1 LRPHRRYRQRRL
13 NYVKT
18 KPTAVTIAERRRPDP
33 QGRPGYL
40 RIDTVHQGDQG
51 GVKGLF
57 HINAVD
63 EVAQCEIVAATERI
77 SEAWLQPVFIMM
89 PLSELPSPLRPDRSR
104 SGLQRAMTE
113 SQSRNELRGE
123 TMQSP

>member
-1 LRPHRRYRQRRL
+1 L

-18 KPTAVTIAERRRPDP
+18 KPTAVTIAERRCPDP

-40 RIDTVHQGDQG
+40 RVDTVHQGDQN

-63 EVAQCEIVAATERI
+63 EVTQWEVASATQRI
-77 SEAWLQPVFIMM
+77 SEA
-89 PLSELPSPLRPDRSR
+89 
-104 SGLQRAMTE
+104 GY
-113 SQSRNELRGE
+113 SQC
-123 TMQSP
+123 